1 MIKALL
7 QVENWTRF
15 KLTWPLLYM
24 VDGVEKVDKMN
35 LPRALSAPVLVYA
48 LLPSCVLLSA
58 LLRGLHYVID
68 AWAFGRERTCSSLK
82 DSLR

>member
-1 MIKALL
+1 MESEVPTNRLEDL
-7 QVENWTRF
+7 
-15 KLTWPLLYM
+15 
-24 VDGVEKVDKMN
+24 EKVDKMN
-35 LPRALSAPVLVYA
+35 LPRALPAPVLVFA

-58 LLRGLHYVID
+58 LLRGLHYMID